1 VRRNSGRGGT
11 GLRNVIRP
19 GDEERMTDIA
29 NVANTKLHGE
39 ELSSNIPPWVVNVS
53 KANLAERSF
62 TSFQDWSDKPGHLY
76 IGNFVVACVYV
87 E

>member
-1 VRRNSGRGGT
+1 MQGGWSGEGSLVRRNSGRGGT

-39 ELSSNIPPWVVNVS
+39 EQSSNIPPWVVNVS
-53 KANLAERSF
+53 KVKQVISYIRPP
-62 TSFQDWSDKPGHLY
+62 QLY
-76 IGNFVVACVYV
+76 FPQ
-87 E
+87 